1 MIGLAE
7 EKLKTT
13 KIPRKVLSKSNTAV
27 FQLNAHSRFQ
37 TQTKAIIL
45 CDFIYETNLSV
56 DGTIRDFRGRHFYVT
71 FLLPNW
77 FTSVVHSLPKS
88 SISSNS
94 VSLSFQNVPFLVFE
108 IADNN

>member
-1 MIGLAE
+1 MGLA
-7 EKLKTT
+7 LKER
-13 KIPRKVLSKSNTAV
+13 KIRDDKYYKKSNTAV

-37 TQTKAIIL
+37 AQTKAVRVKY

-56 DGTIRDFRGRHFYVT
+56 DGTIRDFWGRHFYVT

-94 VSLSFQNVPFLVFE
+94 VSLSFQKVLFLIFE